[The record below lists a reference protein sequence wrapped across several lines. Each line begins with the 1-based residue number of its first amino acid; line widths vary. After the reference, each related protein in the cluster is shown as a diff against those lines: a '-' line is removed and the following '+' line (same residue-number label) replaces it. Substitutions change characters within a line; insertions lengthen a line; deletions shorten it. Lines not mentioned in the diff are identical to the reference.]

1 MVTCSLIDIFL
12 ATNDW
17 LKTMQNYCRQESN
30 TEKLLQRVVLAEAMK
45 KKRWKKSDRRFN
57 VRQNPKKFYRSL
69 IHDDGLNNPL
79 AIWLEPDDVEVE
91 RDSMN

>member
-45 KKRWKKSDRRFN
+45 KK
-57 VRQNPKKFYRSL
+57 
-69 IHDDGLNNPL
+69 
-79 AIWLEPDDVEVE
+79 AID
-91 RDSMN
+91 DSMFDRTPKNSTDLWFMMMA